1 MDYHPLSAK
10 QKGGVG
16 EALLTAHS
24 NRAADVVSD
33 WIRNDLSRRISGE
46 LGDIKVS
53 HDHRVETYYV
63 NHEGTHMSWTPDC
76 LFTAIAARAFGTL
89 RSSNGLRVD
98 YPVEIKT
105 GDYAALERNQR
116 TVMELVGTNQDIV
129 PVVAKIDIAQLPD
142 EFGVAFSTVELTE

>member
-1 MDYHPLSAK
+1 MDYYSLSAK

-16 EALLTAHS
+16 EALLTAHA

-33 WIRNDLSRRISGE
+33 WIRSDLTERVSSE
-46 LGDIKVS
+46 LGDIEVS

-76 LFTAIAARAFGTL
+76 LFTAFAVRAFGPL

-105 GDYAALERNQR
+105 GDYAELERNQR
-116 TVMELVGTNQDIV
+116 AVMELVGTNQDIV
-129 PVVAKIDIAQLPD
+129 PVVAKIDLAQLPD
-142 EFGVAFSTVELTE
+142 KFGISFSAVELAE